1 MTIDTSLERVNGLI
15 EQASGAKK
23 RADEIATEHHRDGSW
38 TNAETK
44 ANYEAALDEALDAK
58 KAADEAV
65 EQLKIDKKAA
75 LLSDWLSQ
83 PRGMLPGMAT
93 EQKAAE
99 QPLLPRVEYKTTAG
113 QVKVAHPTGNR
124 HFKAADEATYTDV
137 FRRYLSGGMADLSI
151 DDRGLVERKALSMGI
166 DAAGGALVAP
176 EVVMSELIEALEDS
190 VLMRRLGRVLP
201 PLTSAASVRV
211 GTASDLDDA
220 TWTSEILTGS
230 ADTSTPFGARSLT
243 PHPLAKRVK
252 ISNTLL
258 RLSGIDVE
266 AWVRGEGANRI
277 GEAEESAFMTGT
289 GAQQPLGVFTSALPA
304 TVTCASATD
313 IAYSDLVNVEFSLKS
328 QYRPGASWIIHRT
341 IIKELM
347 LLVDGIGRPLLRD
360 VPNAGTR
367 FSLLG
372 YDINESEYAP
382 SASTTGLKVAALGNW
397 KRAYWIVDSLNLTV
411 QRLVEL
417 YAETNETGFIFRK
430 ETDGMVVDGN
440 GVTLLVMA

>member
-1 MTIDTSLERVNGLI
+1 MTVTTDLDKVNGLI
-15 EQASGAKK
+15 DRASQAKA
-23 RADEIATEHHRDGSW
+23 RADEIAGEHHKDGAW
-38 TNAETK
+38 TTAEAK

-65 EQLKIDKKAA
+65 EQLKVAGKAA
-75 LLSDWLSQ
+75 QLTEWLAQ
-83 PRGMLPGMAT
+83 PRATLPGMAT
-93 EQKAAE
+93 DQKATAA
-99 QPLLPRVEYKTTAG
+99 PALPRVEYKGADG
-113 QVKVAHPTGNR
+113 RVKVAHPTGNR
-124 HFKAADEATYTDV
+124 HFKAEQEAAYTDA
-137 FRRYLSGGMADLSI
+137 FRRYLAGGMADMSA
-151 DDRGLVERKALSMGI
+151 DDRQLIEQKALSMGV

-230 ADTSTPFGARSLT
+230 ADTATPFGARSLT

-277 GEAEESAFMTGT
+277 AEAEENAFMTGS
-289 GAQQPLGVFTSALPA
+289 GAQQPLGVFTSALPT
-304 TVTCASATD
+304 TVTAASSTD

-347 LLVDGIGRPLLRD
+347 LLVDGTGRPLLRD

-382 SASTTGLKVAALGNW
+382 SSSATGLKVAALGNW

>member
-1 MTIDTSLERVNGLI
+1 MSVDTALERVNGLI
-15 EQASGAKK
+15 DQASKAKT
-23 RADEIATEHHRDGSW
+23 RADEISAEHHKD
-38 TNAETK
+38 NAWSSAEAK
-44 ANYEAALDEALDAK
+44 ANYDAALDEALDAK

-65 EQLKIDKKAA
+65 EYLKTSRKAA
-75 LLSDWLSQ
+75 ELSDWLAQ
-83 PRGMLPGMAT
+83 PRAALPGMAT
-93 EQKAAE
+93 DQKAAE
-99 QPLLPRVEYKTTAG
+99 PALPRVEYKTASG
-113 QVKVAHPTGNR
+113 QVKFMHPTGNR
-124 HFKAADEATYTDV
+124 HFKAAQEAAYTDV
-137 FRRYLSGGMADLSI
+137 FRRYLSGGMAEMTA
-151 DDRGLVERKALSMGI
+151 DDRGLIERKALSMGV

-176 EVVMSELIEALEDS
+176 EVVMSELIEALEDA

-230 ADTSTPFGARSLT
+230 ADTATPFGARSLT

-266 AWVRGEGANRI
+266 AWTRGEGANRI
-277 GEAEESAFMTGT
+277 AEAEENAFMTGS
-289 GAQQPLGVFTSALPA
+289 GAQQPLGVFTSALPT
-304 TVTCASATD
+304 TVTCASSTD
-313 IAYSDLVNVEFSLKS
+313 IAYADLVNVEFSLKS

-347 LLVDGIGRPLLRD
+347 LLVDGVGRPLLRD

-382 SASTTGLKVAALGNW
+382 SSSATTLKVAALGNW
-397 KRAYWIVDSLNLTV
+397 KRSYWIVDSLNLTV

>member
-1 MTIDTSLERVNGLI
+1 MNLDTVNGLI
-15 EQASGAKK
+15 DKASQAKT
-23 RADEIATEHHRDGSW
+23 RADEIAAEHHKDGKWSG
-38 TNAETK
+38 TEAK

-65 EQLKIDKKAA
+65 EDLKVSRKAGELA
-75 LLSDWLSQ
+75 EWLAQ
-83 PRGMLPGMAT
+83 PRATLPGMAT
-93 EQKAAE
+93 DQKAAGA
-99 QPLLPRVEYKTTAG
+99 PTLPRVEYKASDG
-113 QVKVAHPTGNR
+113 RVKVAHPTGNR
-124 HFKAADEATYTDV
+124 HFKAQQEAAYTDT
-137 FRRYLSGGMADLSI
+137 FRRYLAGGMADMTA
-151 DDRGLVERKALSMGI
+151 DDRQLIEQKALSMGI

-176 EVVMSELIEALEDS
+176 EVVMSELIEALEDA

-220 TWTSEILTGS
+220 TWTSELLTGS
-230 ADTSTPFGARSLT
+230 ADTAQPFGARSLT

-277 GEAEESAFMTGT
+277 ADAEENAFMTGT
-289 GAQQPLGVFTSALPA
+289 GAQQPLGIFTSSLPS
-304 TVTCASATD
+304 TVTAASATD
-313 IAYSDLVNVEFSLKS
+313 IAYADLVNVEFSLKS

-347 LLVDGIGRPLLRD
+347 LLVDGVGRPLLRD

-382 SASTTGLKVAALGNW
+382 SSSATGLKVAALGNW

-440 GVTLLVMA
+440 GVTILVMA